1 MRGLDFGTCVFR
13 IPTWFLCGPFC
24 AQFCSAHSELCP
36 GSQGSLQSG
45 LPDPLKL
52 PWLACCDHIK
62 HQQGSLLTRLLHLNV
77 GWLLFS
83 LPSPPSVCSANSCSP
98 RSLGKAGPSMTHL
111 PLGGTNKAFLL
122 PVLPGLPLI
131 MVLIMLSGIHL
142 GLLSH

>member
-1 MRGLDFGTCVFR
+1 MRGLDFGICVFR
-13 IPTWFLCGPFC
+13 IPTWFLCGSFC
-24 AQFCSAHSELCP
+24 AQFCSAHSELCS

-52 PWLACCDHIK
+52 PWLACCDHTK
-62 HQQGSLLTRLLHLNV
+62 HQQGPLLTGSAPPECWVALV
-77 GWLLFS
+77 FS
-83 LPSPPSVCSANSCSP
+83 AFPSFCL
-98 RSLGKAGPSMTHL
+98 LGKFLLSQILGQSRSSRTHL

-122 PVLPGLPLI
+122 PGLPGLPLI